1 MSWTAPLCILEA
13 SFQAFCIACSSAIKS
28 CRKQI
33 VMPSSYE
40 SRAVL
45 FVDICGSTQLYETL
59 GDERASKRVMRCLEM
74 LRLRVEDASG
84 RVIQRIGDE
93 LMCLFDSA
101 DSALDAARIMQ
112 EWVAQQEGFDQPA
125 LAIRVGCHFGPVI
138 EEAGDLFGDCVN
150 VAARAAAFAEAG
162 QVITTE
168 QTVAHLSL
176 PLRDGVRPLG
186 RFPVKGKQQDLRMYE
201 FVWQDSEEATT
212 ASGTR
217 TGGFERS
224 THLTLKYAG
233 HELSL
238 QSRDRPALL
247 LGRDSGCDIVIPD
260 PKASR
265 RHARIETRLD
275 KFVLVDQSVNG
286 TFVKIAGE
294 DEIVLRR
301 EELILYAHGRIT
313 LGHRGDGQD
322 AWLLEFDCR

>member
-1 MSWTAPLCILEA
+1 
-13 SFQAFCIACSSAIKS
+13 
-28 CRKQI
+28 
-33 VMPSSYE
+33 MPSSYE
-40 SRAVL
+40 SRVVL
-45 FVDICGSTQLYETL
+45 FVDICGSTQLYEML

-74 LRLRVEDASG
+74 LRLHVEDASG
-84 RVIQRIGDE
+84 RVIQRVGDE

-101 DSALDAARIMQ
+101 DSALDAARVMQ
-112 EWVAQQEGFDQPA
+112 EWVARQEGLDQPA

-138 EEAGDLFGDCVN
+138 EDAGDLFGDCVN

-168 QTVAHLSL
+168 QTVAHLS
-176 PLRDGVRPLG
+176 PSLRDGVRPLG

-224 THLTLKYAG
+224 TRLMLKYAG
-233 HELSL
+233 HELCL
-238 QSRDRPALL
+238 ESRDRPALL
-247 LGRDSGCDIVIPD
+247 LGRDAGCDVVILD

-265 RHARIETRLD
+265 RHARIETRLE

-286 TFVKIAGE
+286 TFVKIADE
-294 DEIVLRR
+294 DEIALRR
-301 EELILYAHGRIT
+301 EELILYSHGRIT

-322 AWLLEFDCR
+322 TWLLEFDCR

>member
-1 MSWTAPLCILEA
+1 
-13 SFQAFCIACSSAIKS
+13 
-28 CRKQI
+28 
-33 VMPSSYE
+33 MPSSYE

-74 LRLRVEDASG
+74 LRVHVEESG

-93 LMCLFDSA
+93 LMCLFDTA
-101 DSALDAARIMQ
+101 DSALDAARVMQ
-112 EWVAQQEGFDQPA
+112 EWVSRQEGLDQPA

-168 QTVAHLSL
+168 QTVVGLSAA
-176 PLRDGVRPLG
+176 LRDAVRPLG
-186 RFPVKGKQQDLRMYE
+186 RFAVKGKRQDLRMYE

-212 ASGTR
+212 ATGTR
-217 TGGFERS
+217 TGGLERP
-224 THLTLKYAG
+224 THLVLKYAG

-238 QSRDRPALL
+238 DSRDRPALL
-247 LGRDSGCDIVIPD
+247 LGRDAGCDVVIAD

-265 RHARIETRLD
+265 RHARIETRRE
-275 KFVLVDQSVNG
+275 KFVLIDQSVNG

-294 DEIVLRR
+294 EEIILRR

-313 LGHRGDGQD
+313 LGHRADSEDVG
-322 AWLLEFDCR
+322 LLEFDCR